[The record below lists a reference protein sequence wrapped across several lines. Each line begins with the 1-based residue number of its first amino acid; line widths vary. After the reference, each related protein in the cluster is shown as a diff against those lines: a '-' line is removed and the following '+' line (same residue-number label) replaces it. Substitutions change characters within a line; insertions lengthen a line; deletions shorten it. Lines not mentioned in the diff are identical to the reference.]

1 MNSPNNIPYCCR
13 GATWICSPAA
23 TSSLHVERLGPG
35 HLAVGV
41 GGDLVD
47 PRLGLP
53 QQFLAA
59 PLQGFAALVDGHRF
73 LQRHLAVFEPLDD
86 RFKLLDRAL
95 EAQLFD
101 VDLAVSLGI
110 FRHIAFPDAP
120 LVPART

>member
-1 MNSPNNIPYCCR
+1 MNSRNNIPYCGRGARWICAP
-13 GATWICSPAA
+13 GATWSRRVA
-23 TSSLHVERLGPG
+23 RLGTGP
-35 HLAVGV
+35 LAVGV

-86 RFKLLDRAL
+86 RFNLLDRAL

-110 FRHIAFPDAP
+110 FRHIAFPYAP